1 MDRSPRLYTVPP
13 SAPFLPT
20 LLHALLTG
28 KLIPGFAGDNPA
40 SLAAATL
47 YLPTQRACR
56 MAREAFLDALK
67 TDAAVLPRIVPL
79 GDIDE
84 DDIVFAQAATGVA
97 ARDALELPPA
107 LGGFERRTLLARLIL
122 AWTRQLE
129 RAGATDP
136 PLIVNS
142 PAAAFGLAED
152 LARLI
157 DDMATR
163 QVPWDRLD
171 QLVPDAMDAY
181 WQLTLRFLKIAREQ
195 WPRLLAARGAIDPA
209 ERRDRLIAAERARLE
224 AAAPDQL
231 VIAAGSTGSMPS
243 TATLLATIAHL
254 PRGAVVLPGLDTMLD
269 ADAWSLV
276 GGRPDVAPAA
286 GHPQFAMHA
295 LLARLGLRRD
305 EVVSLAPPYGRE
317 ALISEVMRPA
327 AATHQWH
334 DKLKRSFLDHA
345 AASFAGVAVVE
356 AGSAEE
362 EALAIAVALRETLE
376 TPNTTTALVTPDRGL
391 ARRVAVALRRW
402 NVVAEDSSGEALS
415 DTNAGRFARL
425 TAETALSGLAPVS
438 LLALLKHPLLRLGAR
453 DGAYLYAANALERA
467 ILRGP
472 RPRPGVAGV
481 DRALRAL
488 RIQLELLRSD
498 QPSLLHRSDPRAA
511 LSLGELDA
519 AADLVSR
526 LGAALRAFEHIGQ
539 VRSFR
544 DLVGRHRDLVEA
556 LSEDETGAVLA
567 YAEEDGTALV
577 DVFDEIAAQT
587 DADIPVS
594 AADYI
599 ELLVAAL
606 QTRVVRGP
614 PQPGARVHILG
625 PLEARLT
632 RFDRVVLGGL
642 VEGVWPPNV
651 HSDPWLS
658 RPMRHDLGLD
668 LPERRI
674 GLSAHDFAQLF
685 GSGAVVLT
693 RAAKLGGTPTVAS
706 RFLQRLAA
714 IAGEELWAAALARG
728 ANYVAWAHDLDRPRD
743 VRPVKRPDP
752 KPPRAARPTSLSV
765 TEIEHWLRDPYS
777 IYARHLLRLRP
788 LDPVDT
794 PPGARDRGIV
804 IHGAIGEFTERYR
817 EQLPADII
825 GELLALGRKHFA
837 VLEDFPE
844 AKAFWWP
851 RFVRIAQWFAEFEKG
866 RRPLVAKLGAELR
879 GKITIPVGERA
890 FMLTA
895 RADRIERLYDGSYAI
910 LDYKTGG
917 VRTPAQVSSGLAPQ
931 LTLEG
936 AILRAGGFENTPEG
950 SIAEFMYVSLR
961 GGQPP
966 GELKPIVWDQS
977 TPDLESAIAL
987 RRLSGVVAA
996 FEDEEMP
1003 YRSRERPMFMRRGG
1017 GDYDHLARVKEWSL
1031 SGGADDLDG
1040 QAE

>member
-1 MDRSPRLYTVPP
+1 MDRSPRLYTIPP

-28 KLIPGFAGDNPA
+28 KLVPGFAGDDPA
-40 SLAAATL
+40 ILAGATI

-56 MAREAFLDALK
+56 LAREAFLDALK
-67 TDAAVLPRIVPL
+67 TEVAVLPRIVPL
-79 GDIDE
+79 GDID
-84 DDIVFAQAATGVA
+84 DDDLIFAQAATGAA

-107 LGGFERRTLLARLIL
+107 LGAFERRALLAQLIL

-157 DDMATR
+157 DDMTTR

-195 WPRLLAARGAIDPA
+195 WPKLLAARGVIDPA
-209 ERRDRLIAAERARLE
+209 EHRDRLIEAERARLE
-224 AAAPDQL
+224 AAPDRL

-243 TATLLATIAHL
+243 TATLLATIARL

-269 ADAWSLV
+269 ADAWSLI
-276 GGRPDVAPAA
+276 GGTPDEAAAA
-286 GHPQFAMHA
+286 GHPQFAMNG
-295 LLARLGLRRD
+295 LLARLGMRRD
-305 EVVSLAPPYGRE
+305 EVASLAVPYGRE

-327 AATHQWH
+327 AATHQWR
-334 DKLKRSFLDHA
+334 DRLKRSFLNHVA
-345 AASFAGVAVVE
+345 TSLTGVVVIE

-376 TPNTTTALVTPDRGL
+376 TPNATAALVTPDRAL
-391 ARRVAVALRRW
+391 ARRVAAALRRW

-425 TAETALSGLAPVS
+425 AAEAALSGLEPVS
-438 LLALLKHPLLRLGAR
+438 LLALLKHPLLRLGTR
-453 DGAYLYAANALERA
+453 EGTYLYAANVLERA
-467 ILRGP
+467 LLRGP
-472 RPRPGVAGV
+472 RPRAGIAGL

-488 RIQLELLRSD
+488 QTQLELLRRG
-498 QPSLLHRSDPRAA
+498 QPSALHRSDPRAT
-511 LSLGELDA
+511 LTQGELDA
-519 AADLVSR
+519 ASDL
-526 LGAALRAFEHIGQ
+526 LRALGGVLRPFEHIGQ
-539 VRSFR
+539 MRSFR
-544 DLVGRHRDLVEA
+544 DLVGRHRDLIEA
-556 LSEDETGAVLA
+556 LSEDESGVVLA
-567 YAEEDGTALV
+567 YAREDGDALA
-577 DVFDEIAAQT
+577 DIFDDIATHT
-587 DADIPVS
+587 DADIPV
-594 AADYI
+594 APAEHV
-599 ELLVAAL
+599 ELFVAAL
-606 QTRVVRGP
+606 QTRVVRRP
-614 PQPGARVHILG
+614 QQPGVRVHILG
-625 PLEARLT
+625 PLEARLMH
-632 RFDRVVLGGL
+632 FDRVVLGGL
-642 VEGVWPPNV
+642 VEGVWPPDV
-651 HSDPWLS
+651 RTDPWLS
-658 RPMRHDLGLD
+658 RPMRQNLGLD

-714 IAGEELWAAALARG
+714 IAGEHLWASTLARG
-728 ANYVAWAHDLDRPRD
+728 ANYIAWAHDLDRPRD
-743 VRPVKRPDP
+743 VKPVRRPEP

-777 IYARHLLRLRP
+777 IYARHLLGLRP

-817 EQLPADII
+817 DRLPDDIV
-825 GELLALGRKHFA
+825 GELLALGHEHFA
-837 VLEDFPE
+837 ILEDFPE
-844 AKAFWWP
+844 ARAFWWP
-851 RFVRIAQWFAEFEKG
+851 RFVRIAHWFAEFETG
-866 RRPLVAKLGAELR
+866 RRPLISRLGAELR
-879 GKITIPVGERA
+879 GKLTIPLGDRV
-890 FMLTA
+890 FTLTA
-895 RADRIERLYDGSYAI
+895 RADRIESRQDGRYAI

-917 VRTPAQVSSGLAPQ
+917 VRTPPQVRSGLAPQ

-936 AILRAGGFENTPEG
+936 AMLRAGGFENTPAG

-966 GELKPIVWDQS
+966 GELKLITWDDS
-977 TPDLESAIAL
+977 NPDLESDIAL
-987 RRLSGVVAA
+987 RRLTGVVTA
-996 FEDEEMP
+996 FDDEDTP

>member
-1 MDRSPRLYTVPP
+1 MDRSPRLYTIPP

-20 LLHALLTG
+20 LLHALLAG
-28 KLIPGFAGDNPA
+28 KVVPGCSGDDPTL
-40 SLAAATL
+40 LADATL

-56 MAREAFLDALK
+56 MAREAFLDALNV
-67 TDAAVLPRIVPL
+67 DAAVLPRIVPL

-84 DDIVFAQAATGVA
+84 DEIIFAQAATGAA

-107 LGGFERRTLLARLIL
+107 LGTFERRALLAQLIL

-142 PAAAFGLAED
+142 PAAAFGLADD

-157 DDMATR
+157 DDMTTR

-171 QLVPDAMDAY
+171 QLVPDAMDTY

-195 WPRLLAARGAIDPA
+195 WPNLLATRGAIDPA

-224 AAAPDQL
+224 AAPNRL

-254 PRGAVVLPGLDTMLD
+254 PNGAVVLPGLDTMLD
-269 ADAWSLV
+269 ADAWSLI
-276 GGRPDVAPAA
+276 GGTPDVAPAA

-295 LLARLGLRRD
+295 LLARLGMRRD

-327 AATHQWH
+327 AATHLWRN
-334 DKLKRSFLDHA
+334 KLKRSFLDHA
-345 AASFAGVAVVE
+345 ATSFAGVAVVE

-376 TPNTTTALVTPDRGL
+376 TPNTTAALVTPDRGL
-391 ARRVAVALRRW
+391 ARRVAAALRRW
-402 NVVAEDSSGEALS
+402 NIVADQSSGEALS
-415 DTNAGRFARL
+415 ETSAGRFARL
-425 TAETALSGLAPVS
+425 AAEAALSGLAPVN

-453 DGAYLYAANALERA
+453 EGAYLYAANVLERA

-472 RPRPGVAGV
+472 RPRSGVAGL
-481 DRALRAL
+481 DHALRAL
-488 RIQLELLRSD
+488 RVQVELLRSG

-526 LGAALRAFEHIGQ
+526 LGMVLRPFEPIAR
-539 VRSFR
+539 VVSFR
-544 DLVGRHRDLVEA
+544 DLVGRHRELIEA
-556 LSEDETGAVLA
+556 LSEDENGAVLA
-567 YAEEDGTALV
+567 YAGEDGAALA
-577 DVFDEIAAQT
+577 DVFDDIAMQT
-587 DADIPVS
+587 DADIPVGPG
-594 AADYI
+594 DYV
-599 ELLVAAL
+599 ELFVAAL
-606 QTRVVRGP
+606 QTRVVRRP
-614 PQPGARVHILG
+614 PQPGARVYILG

-642 VEGVWPPNV
+642 VEGVWPPEV

-658 RPMRHDLGLD
+658 RPMRHDLELD

-693 RAAKLGGTPTVAS
+693 RAAKLGGAPTVAS

-714 IAGEELWAAALARG
+714 IAGEEIWAAALARG
-728 ANYVAWAHDLDRPRD
+728 ATYIAWAHDLDRPRN
-743 VRPVKRPDP
+743 VRPVKRPEP

-765 TEIEHWLRDPYS
+765 TEIEHWLRDPYT
-777 IYARHLLRLRP
+777 IYARHLLGLRP

-817 EQLPADII
+817 ERLPDDII

-844 AKAFWWP
+844 ARAFWWP
-851 RFVRIAQWFAEFEKG
+851 RFVRIAHWFAQFETG
-866 RRPLVAKLGAELR
+866 RRPLVAELGAELR
-879 GKITIPVGERA
+879 GKLTIPLGERA
-890 FMLTA
+890 FTLTA
-895 RADRIERLYDGSYAI
+895 RADRIERRGDGRYAI

-917 VRTPAQVSSGLAPQ
+917 VRTAAQVSSGLAPQ

-936 AILRAGGFENTPEG
+936 AILQAGGFENTPEG

-966 GELKPIVWDQS
+966 GECRPIAWDNS
-977 TPDLESAIAL
+977 NPDLESNIAL
-987 RRLSGVVAA
+987 RRLTGVVSA
-996 FEDEEMP
+996 FEEDDTP

-1040 QAE
+1040 QSE

>member
-1 MDRSPRLYTVPP
+1 MDRSPRLYTIPP

-20 LLHALLTG
+20 LLHALLSG
-28 KLIPGFAGDNPA
+28 KLVPDFTGEDPA
-40 SLAAATL
+40 RLAEATI
-47 YLPTQRACR
+47 YLPTLRACR
-56 MAREAFLDALK
+56 LAREAFLDALNAE
-67 TDAAVLPRIVPL
+67 AAVLPRIVPL

-84 DDIVFAQAATGVA
+84 DEIIFAQAATGAA

-107 LGGFERRTLLARLIL
+107 LGTFERRALLVQLIL

-142 PAAAFGLAED
+142 PGAAFGLADD

-157 DDMATR
+157 DDMTTR

-195 WPRLLAARGAIDPA
+195 WPKLLAVRGAVDPA
-209 ERRDRLIAAERARLE
+209 QRRDRLIAAERARLE
-224 AAAPDQL
+224 AAPDRV

-243 TATLLATIAHL
+243 TAALLATIAHL

-269 ADAWSLV
+269 ADAWSLI
-276 GGRPDVAPAA
+276 GGTPDVAPAA

-305 EVVSLAPPYGRE
+305 EVVALAPPYGRE

-327 AATHQWH
+327 AATHQWR
-334 DKLKRSFLDHA
+334 DKLKRAFLDHA
-345 AASFAGVAVVE
+345 ASSFAGVAVVE

-376 TPNTTTALVTPDRGL
+376 TPHATAALVTPDRGL
-391 ARRVAVALRRW
+391 ARRVAAALGRWTIVAD
-402 NVVAEDSSGEALS
+402 ESSGAALS
-415 DTNAGRFARL
+415 ETSAGRFAQL
-425 TAETALSGLAPVS
+425 AAEAVLSGLEPVS
-438 LLALLKHPLLRLGAR
+438 LLSLLKHPLLRLGAR
-453 DGAYLYAANALERA
+453 QGACLYAANALERA

-472 RPRPGVAGV
+472 RPRAGIAGLEH
-481 DRALRAL
+481 ALRAL
-488 RIQLELLRSD
+488 RSEVDALRSGR
-498 QPSLLHRSDPRAA
+498 PSLLHRSDPRAA
-511 LSLGELDA
+511 LSAGELDA
-519 AADLVSR
+519 AADLISR
-526 LGAALRAFEHIGQ
+526 LGPVLRPFAQ
-539 VRSFR
+539 VARVASFR
-544 DLVGRHRDLVEA
+544 DLAGRHRALIET
-556 LSEDETGAVLA
+556 LSEDESGDVLA
-567 YAEEDGTALV
+567 YAGEDGAALA
-577 DVFDEIAAQT
+577 DVFDDIMMQT
-587 DADIPVS
+587 DADIPV
-594 AADYI
+594 APGDYV
-599 ELLVAAL
+599 ELFVAAL
-606 QTRVVRGP
+606 QTRVVRRP
-614 PQPGARVHILG
+614 PQPGARVNILG

-642 VEGVWPPNV
+642 VEGVWPPDV
-651 HSDPWLS
+651 RTDPWLS
-658 RPMRHDLGLD
+658 RPMRHALGLD

-714 IAGEELWAAALARG
+714 IAGEDLWAAALARG
-728 ANYVAWAHDLDRPRD
+728 ANYIAWAHDLDRARD
-743 VRPVKRPDP
+743 VRPVKRPEP

-777 IYARHLLRLRP
+777 IYARHMLGLRP

-804 IHGAIGEFTERYR
+804 IHGAIGEFTERYC
-817 EQLPADII
+817 EQLPDDIV
-825 GELLALGRKHFA
+825 GELLVLGGKHFK

-844 AKAFWWP
+844 AHAFWWP
-851 RFVRIAQWFAEFEKG
+851 RFVRIAHWFAEFEKG
-866 RRPLVAKLGAELR
+866 RRPLVTKLGAELR
-879 GKITIPVGERA
+879 GKLTIPLGERA
-890 FMLTA
+890 FTLTA
-895 RADRIERLYDGSYAI
+895 RADRIEHLGDGRYAI
-910 LDYKTGG
+910 LDYKTGS
-917 VRTPAQVSSGLAPQ
+917 VRTPPQVRSGLAPQ

-936 AILRAGGFENTPEG
+936 AILHAGGFENTPKG
-950 SIAEFMYVSLR
+950 SIAELMYVSLR
-961 GGQPP
+961 GGQPA
-966 GELKPIVWDQS
+966 GELKPIAWDDS
-977 TPDLESAIAL
+977 NPDLESDNAL
-987 RRLSGVVAA
+987 RRLTEVVQA
-996 FEDEEMP
+996 FDDEDTP

-1017 GDYDHLARVKEWSL
+1017 GDYDHLARIKEWSL